1 MLETLNLKAPSDVAK
16 KAREQTRRVESFLRS
31 SKLRWGP
38 DKLDNL
44 EKFLWKR
51 YEASRKETRPLR
63 RKLIEWNDLLEGVV
77 EETNFPFEGA
87 SNLTL
92 HYAAGIVGT
101 FRSQF
106 VSTQFQDPDIFS
118 VSSRPGS
125 GKHSPD
131 DLKNHEEGL
140 NYIFH
145 SDSNGLD
152 ILKDAVVPCVRD
164 GTAVVQGSWE
174 RRLERGN
181 DSRIYGSALDFNR
194 DYPSAEASGLSE
206 EDYASLMD
214 KWIFIQDFELQT
226 KFHYDFVAQD
236 GIEFSIISLANF
248 IFWPTYAPTIRRME
262 MYGSL
267 YEMSPVAVKLAVKQ
281 GEFYKERADEAL
293 KGGRKF
299 GGDEWSA
306 SRNFVERLART
317 LGDEDQPIQLAD
329 LVVKWDSDDDGIPEK
344 YLVTYAP
351 EARKVLAVDNY
362 PIRRNIDMAVA
373 LRMVKRENR
382 FLGVSLVGDTEDLFL
397 FMDTIHNHRNNVRM
411 IATSPVFKTNEQYK
425 EALDLGRSENVFRPG
440 LNFWINAKD
449 WNTSIEQVAIANLDQ
464 PGNSLDEEAIIERK
478 IELRFGPT
486 QGLSGR
492 ETPSDPRAPAAKTLG
507 LLQQATKR
515 IDDYG
520 EEWQSSYPDIAE
532 LTVAL
537 RLQYGPDRVS
547 FQGTKEGQAAPVDI
561 SRDDFALEGVRYKG
575 KRRSVTLS
583 PEFAM
588 QRLGG
593 LMQVYAGLM
602 PLLVQQDP
610 RAIELWNRTVR
621 ASGEPDVEKL
631 LWQGKPLG
639 LPLLPG
645 APGGPGGAP
654 GAPGGP
660 LPSPA
665 ALVGAGNGAG
675 SPLAGLGA

>member
-1 MLETLNLKAPSDVAK
+1 
-16 KAREQTRRVESFLRS
+16 
-31 SKLRWGP
+31 
-38 DKLDNL
+38 
-44 EKFLWKR
+44 
-51 YEASRKETRPLR
+51 
-63 RKLIEWNDLLEGVV
+63 
-77 EETNFPFEGA
+77 
-87 SNLTL
+87 
-92 HYAAGIVGT
+92 
-101 FRSQF
+101 
-106 VSTQFQDPDIFS
+106 
-118 VSSRPGS
+118 
-125 GKHSPD
+125 
-131 DLKNHEEGL
+131 
-140 NYIFH
+140 
-145 SDSNGLD
+145 
-152 ILKDAVVPCVRD
+152 
-164 GTAVVQGSWE
+164 
-174 RRLERGN
+174 
-181 DSRIYGSALDFNR
+181 
-194 DYPSAEASGLSE
+194 
-206 EDYASLMD
+206 
-214 KWIFIQDFELQT
+214 
-226 KFHYDFVAQD
+226 
-236 GIEFSIISLANF
+236 
-248 IFWPTYAPTIRRME
+248 
-262 MYGSL
+262 
-267 YEMSPVAVKLAVKQ
+267 
-281 GEFYKERADEAL
+281 
-293 KGGRKF
+293 
-299 GGDEWSA
+299 
-306 SRNFVERLART
+306 
-317 LGDEDQPIQLAD
+317 
-329 LVVKWDSDDDGIPEK
+329 
-344 YLVTYAP
+344 
-351 EARKVLAVDNY
+351 
-362 PIRRNIDMAVA
+362 
-373 LRMVKRENR
+373 
-382 FLGVSLVGDTEDLFL
+382 
-397 FMDTIHNHRNNVRM
+397 MDTIHNHRNNVRM

-561 SRDDFALEGVRYKG
+561 SRDDFALDGVRYKG

-660 LPSPA
+660 LAGPA

-675 SPLAGLGA
+675 GPLAGLGA